1 MKNNPFLQYLE
12 EHFSENAEVL
22 KVQFAKYAA
31 LIEEHNKVQNLTA
44 IAPSE
49 YEEKHFLDCLLLRE
63 TYNFRN
69 ETLLDIGSGAGFP
82 GVVLA
87 IAYPELQI
95 TLLEPIKKRC
105 NFLNT
110 VVKELELT
118 NVEVVNERAEVYA
131 ASKRGEYDLVTS
143 RAVSSLSIMLELS
156 VPFLRINGSALM
168 MKGRNYNAELSDAE
182 NAIYTLKVEVG
193 KTDLHFLPS
202 DGSMRVNAR
211 FIKKGSTP
219 KKYPRP
225 FAQIK
230 KNPL

>member
-12 EHFSENAEVL
+12 EHFSENTELL
-22 KVQFAKYAA
+22 KTKFKQYAT
-31 LIEEHNKVQNLTA
+31 LIEEHNKIQNLTA
-44 IAPSE
+44 IDPSE
-49 YEEKHFLDCLLLRE
+49 YDEKHFLDCLLLNE
-63 TYNFRN
+63 TYSFRH

-82 GVVLA
+82 GIVLA
-87 IAYPELQI
+87 IVYPNLKI
-95 TLLEPIKKRC
+95 TLLEPIRKRC

-110 VVKELELT
+110 VIKELALT
-118 NVEVVNERAEVYA
+118 NVEVVNKRAEDYVRL
-131 ASKRGEYDLVTS
+131 KRDEFDLVTS

-156 VPFLRINGSALM
+156 VPFLKINGSALM
-168 MKGRNYNAELSDAE
+168 MKGRNYNTELAEAD
-182 NAIYTLKVEVG
+182 NAIYLLKVEVG
-193 KTDLHFLPS
+193 KTDVHFLPS

>member
-1 MKNNPFLQYLE
+1 M
-12 EHFSENAEVL
+12 
-22 KVQFAKYAA
+22 
-31 LIEEHNKVQNLTA
+31 
-44 IAPSE
+44 
-49 YEEKHFLDCLLLRE
+49 
-63 TYNFRN
+63 
-69 ETLLDIGSGAGFP
+69 
-82 GVVLA
+82 LA

-118 NVEVVNERAEVYA
+118 NVEVVNERAEDYA

-182 NAIYTLKVEVG
+182 NAIYILKVEVG
-193 KTDLHFLPS
+193 KQIYISYQVT
-202 DGSMRVNAR
+202 VVC
-211 FIKKGSTP
+211 GSTLALL
-219 KKYPRP
+219 KREVLLKISASIRT
-225 FAQIK
+225 
-230 KNPL
+230 N

>member
-1 MKNNPFLQYLE
+1 
-12 EHFSENAEVL
+12 
-22 KVQFAKYAA
+22 
-31 LIEEHNKVQNLTA
+31 
-44 IAPSE
+44 
-49 YEEKHFLDCLLLRE
+49 
-63 TYNFRN
+63 
-69 ETLLDIGSGAGFP
+69 
-82 GVVLA
+82 
-87 IAYPELQI
+87 
-95 TLLEPIKKRC
+95 
-105 NFLNT
+105 
-110 VVKELELT
+110 
-118 NVEVVNERAEVYA
+118 
-131 ASKRGEYDLVTS
+131 
-143 RAVSSLSIMLELS
+143 MLELS